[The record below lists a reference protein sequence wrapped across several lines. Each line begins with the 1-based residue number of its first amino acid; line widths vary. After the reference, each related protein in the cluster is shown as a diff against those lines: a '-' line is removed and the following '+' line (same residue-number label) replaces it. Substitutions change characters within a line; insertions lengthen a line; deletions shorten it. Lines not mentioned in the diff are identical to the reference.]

1 MFRKYLAKLA
11 LYNYSIMPTI
21 TELNEMIGRIKAV
34 QKRFGA
40 GDGTSKVTDNSF
52 GGRVERA
59 KVRQH
64 TVFFLYKNFFPFRFR
79 KYYLLTIIYVS
90 FNIIFISTVTRNTL
104 LLAKH

>member
-1 MFRKYLAKLA
+1 
-11 LYNYSIMPTI
+11 MPTI

-34 QKRFGA
+34 QKRFGT

-64 TVFFLYKNFFPFRFR
+64 TVFFLYKIFSPFPFSQILPSDNYICLLL
-79 KYYLLTIIYVS
+79 YYFY
-90 FNIIFISTVTRNTL
+90 NIFISTVTRNTL

>member
-1 MFRKYLAKLA
+1 MPATNKIEQPTQTKPKKNELACYLAKLA

-64 TVFFLYKNFFPFRFR
+64 TVFFLYKNF
-79 KYYLLTIIYVS
+79 L
-90 FNIIFISTVTRNTL
+90 
-104 LLAKH
+104 